1 MLTKQKKRRNIKT
14 NLTHHDKVNRNE
26 NQINSEEAI
35 SNFIKVFEKA
45 GGNENETRFTKQI

>member
-1 MLTKQKKRRNIKT
+1 MLTKQRKRRNIKT